1 MKAADH
7 FAEAERLLELGRSLR
22 ARDGVDSAHAEASRH
37 NVACAAVH
45 ASLALA
51 AAAMDG
57 TETSDDAYRL
67 LLDMAMSADPPPW
80 GADADER
87 LKRLLDR
94 EARARGYES
103 WVVAYHEFAQTIP
116 SNLA

>member
-7 FAEAERLLELGRSLR
+7 FLEAEKLLSVARSR
-22 ARDGVDSAHAEASRH
+22 PDGVDAAHELRCAE
-37 NVACAAVH
+37 VH
-45 ASLALA
+45 AALALA
-51 AAAMDG
+51 AAAMDD